1 MRTII
6 KIFMF
11 AFLLFAVE
19 PAIAQAPMKGFDYS
33 AHQKLNKQAGRWGK
47 RRVKASKGD
56 HTNLKCSVKQT
67 RRYARKS
74 RS

>member
-47 RRVKASKGD
+47 RRVKASK
-56 HTNLKCSVKQT
+56 
-67 RRYARKS
+67 
-74 RS
+74 